1 MMKVLEFKAEAKPD
15 SFRDV
20 RNSVMYSMTVLV
32 GGKVLQIN
40 QSMPSKMG
48 MRYGYEY
55 AKKAIMAEIEKELF
69 RDFNI

>member
-15 SFRDV
+15 SFRGI
-20 RNSVMYSMTVLV
+20 RNSVAYSMTVMI
-32 GGKVLQIN
+32 GGKVLLVQ
-40 QSMPSKMG
+40 QFMPSEMG

-55 AKKAIMAEIEKELF
+55 TKKKMMAEIEKQLF